1 MIQIKNVTL
10 PNILAYTEPS
20 TIQPEQIVRWY
31 DISIFISYLE
41 ISSMYVCH
49 YTTYKEKVKS
59 RHFKAHPL
67 TYSNPI
73 NNRKMIMID
82 QTMPIWMF
90 FQQKVY
96 F

>member
-1 MIQIKNVTL
+1 MLLCQIFWHTRSHLLSNLHKL
-10 PNILAYTEPS
+10 LDDS
-20 TIQPEQIVRWY
+20 
-31 DISIFISYLE
+31 SIFISYLE

-49 YTTYKEKVKS
+49 YDTYKEEVKS
-59 RHFKAHPL
+59 RHFNALPL
-67 TYSNPI
+67 TYFNPI
-73 NNRKMIMID
+73 NNRKMIMTD